1 MVTEQVKDYT
11 HLSVDQNGKPFY
23 KGVFGRMVYTY
34 TSPTHWGNDGLCE
47 ISVEFWGDLKDAEVS
62 FSYSSGGW
70 NKGFTNLQIAEAM
83 SEAFALASERIKVLE
98 ALTAQY
104 QATV

>member
-1 MVTEQVKDYT
+1 MITEKIIDNAR
-11 HLSVDQNGKPFY
+11 LE
-23 KGVFGRMVYTY
+23 KGGVYGQIRY
-34 TSPTHWGNDGLCE
+34 EYHSPTHWCSDGICFIKFEHYGNRKPPTITLHYGAGGVVAETTTLQ
-47 ISVEFWGDLKDAEVS
+47 LAEV
-62 FSYSSGGW
+62 
-70 NKGFTNLQIAEAM
+70 M

>member
-1 MVTEQVKDYT
+1 VVAETTTLQ
-11 HLSVDQNGKPFY
+11 L
-23 KGVFGRMVYTY
+23 
-34 TSPTHWGNDGLCE
+34 
-47 ISVEFWGDLKDAEVS
+47 AEV
-62 FSYSSGGW
+62 
-70 NKGFTNLQIAEAM
+70 M